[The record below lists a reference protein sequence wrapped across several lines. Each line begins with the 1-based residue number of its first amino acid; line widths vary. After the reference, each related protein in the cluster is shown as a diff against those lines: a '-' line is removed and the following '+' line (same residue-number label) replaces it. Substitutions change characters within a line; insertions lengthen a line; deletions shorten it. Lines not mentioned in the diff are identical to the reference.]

1 MFYFPPHRAQ
11 GEGRACCAYSRDWM
25 AYIVY
30 SLSLDLF
37 YVRVGLFPLHL

>member
-1 MFYFPPHRAQ
+1 
-11 GEGRACCAYSRDWM
+11 M